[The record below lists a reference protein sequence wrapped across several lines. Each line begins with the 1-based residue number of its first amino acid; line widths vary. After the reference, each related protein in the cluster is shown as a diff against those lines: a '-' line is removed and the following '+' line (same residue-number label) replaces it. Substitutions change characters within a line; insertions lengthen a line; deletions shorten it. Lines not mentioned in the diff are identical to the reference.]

1 MKIYFNRHYT
11 SAPYV
16 DFKTDPCFGIV
27 YCGRDEL
34 LSIMMLHGGIVRST
48 VSSEERKSIY
58 HNNMRNRI
66 HEKQLFYDS
75 FELDSFATSNAV
87 LAWRDALVGAGW
99 DMQHGDTPKLRFI
112 REMEP
117 ENMPQG
123 SADYWNKA
131 LRLSAERPL
140 FPAHTEIII
149 TQPKS
154 SVEPLLATLFTNQEK
169 FSIRISYRPD
179 ERAIAGGNLGKIQQW
194 FLDGQKSDIT
204 LDKNDDTLKLLHFDN
219 EEMAFRYVA
228 TQPTDSHT
236 LYYCQQAKQFDNLL
250 RLLGQPVCGSALS
263 NCEPQ
268 VVQLFTLGNGLFEY
282 PLNLNR
288 ILAWLNAPI
297 QPLGRRLC
305 HKLANALVSSGGIR
319 NETWEQVISEHLE
332 SFSDKKQAD
341 KEKAKIAAWLP
352 FQQQAEVDTE
362 TVIAFNQALR
372 LWAIGLLSMEHFPYD
387 EIVRE
392 QLRQLDIYGRA
403 LLNILQEQSLTTL
416 SFIDLQRWCQ
426 SIVSPKSYTQYEAE
440 VGCRPLIA
448 SEGDIH
454 ATADSLIWFCIEENG
469 DEAYPF
475 DFLTAEEYTTL
486 LQHGVCLYD
495 KTHYSR
501 QKREAMV
508 QMLLRTRRLTLIECA
523 KINGEP
529 LHRHPLMLQLN
540 EAVSGGLKPWFET
553 PTLQSAA
560 LITENTVDNRS
571 DELFLRLDEDVVLHP
586 RHEQGKAESYS
597 SLNLLIQHPFDYVCQ
612 YNAALGD
619 IGIPT
624 MEDLNRTMGNVAHR
638 IIEKVFERGT
648 DRTEQDR
655 RIRQDYPRIFDEAV
669 ETTGLLLHRPE
680 YAIELNGMRKQ
691 MLTVL
696 NQLLELIIRNGLTL
710 DACEYPFRDLDWT
723 DAGDGVRLSS
733 RADML
738 LTDKNGNK
746 VIFDFKWSN
755 HRKKYEKEIE
765 THTALQLAIYRHLAE
780 AEFGCSVRT
789 AYILLP
795 SMTFVS
801 GDAFE
806 NNPTV
811 QPLPPAD
818 IIRQAARAYAFRLHQ
833 LDERRIE
840 RAEGR
845 ILVES
850 EYGASQSELGL
861 YPLNEYQNAISENR
875 SADFKKLR

>member
-1 MKIYFNRHYT
+1 MRIYFNRHYT
-11 SAPYV
+11 SASYV
-16 DFKTDPCFGIV
+16 DFKTASCFGTV

-48 VSSEERKSIY
+48 ISPEERKSIY

-66 HEKQLFYDS
+66 RENQLFHAS

-131 LRLSAERPL
+131 LRLSSERPL
-140 FPAHTEIII
+140 FPVHTEIVI
-149 TQPKS
+149 TQPKAS
-154 SVEPLLATLFTNQEK
+154 IEPLLATLFANQEQ
-169 FSIRISYRPD
+169 FGIRISYRPD
-179 ERAIAGGNLGKIQQW
+179 ERAVADGNLGKIQQW
-194 FLDGQKSDIT
+194 FLDGQQGNIT

-219 EEMAFRYVA
+219 EETAFRYVA
-228 TQPTDSHT
+228 TQPTDTHT
-236 LYYCQQAKQFDNLL
+236 LYYCQQPKQFDNVL
-250 RLLGQPVCGSALS
+250 RLLGQPVCGSALN

-297 QPLGRRLC
+297 HPLGRRLC
-305 HKLANALVSSGGIR
+305 RKLANALVSSGGIR
-319 NETWEQVISEHLE
+319 NEEWEQVISEHSA
-332 SFSDKKQAD
+332 SFGDEKQAA
-341 KEKAKIAAWLP
+341 KEQAKIVAWLP
-352 FQQQAEVDTE
+352 FQQQAEADTE
-362 TVIAFNQALR
+362 TVIAFNKALR
-372 LWAIGLLSMEHFPYD
+372 HWAIGLLSMEHFPYD

-403 LLNILQEQSLTTL
+403 LLNILQEQPAATV

-440 VGCRPLIA
+440 VGCRPIIA
-448 SEGDIH
+448 SEGDLH
-454 ATADSLIWFCIEENG
+454 ATADSLVWFCIEESGN
-469 DEAYPF
+469 EAYPF
-475 DFLTAEEYTTL
+475 DFLTATEYTTL
-486 LQHGVCLYD
+486 IQHGTCLYD

-501 QKREAMV
+501 QKREAMI

-540 EAVSGGLKPWFET
+540 EAVAGGLKPWLET
-553 PTLQSAA
+553 PTFPSAA
-560 LITENTVDNRS
+560 LITESTVDNRS
-571 DELFLRLDEDVVLHP
+571 DELFLQLDEDVVLHP

-597 SLNLLIQHPFDYVCQ
+597 SLDLLIQHPFDYVCQ

-624 MEDLNRTMGNVAHR
+624 MEDRNRTMGNVAHH
-638 IIEKVFERGT
+638 IIEKVFEQGT
-648 DRTEQDR
+648 DRVEQGR

-669 ETTGLLLHRPE
+669 EATGLLLLRPE
-680 YAIELNGMRKQ
+680 YALELNEMRKQ
-691 MLTVL
+691 MQTVL
-696 NQLLELIIRNGLTL
+696 HRLLELIIQNGLTL
-710 DACEYPFRDLDWT
+710 DACEYPFRELDWSN
-723 DAGDGVRLSS
+723 AGGGVRLAS

-738 LTDKNGNK
+738 LTDENGNK

-755 HRKKYEKEIE
+755 NRKSYEKKIE
-765 THTALQLAIYRHLAE
+765 TRTALQLAIYKHLAE

-801 GDAFE
+801 GDPFDE
-806 NNPTV
+806 YPTIEH
-811 QPLPPAD
+811 LPSVD
-818 IIRQAARAYAFRLHQ
+818 VIRQAARAYAFRQRQ
-833 LDERRIE
+833 LAERRIE

-845 ILVES
+845 NPDES
-850 EYGASQSELGL
+850 EYGASQAELGL
-861 YPLNEYQNAISENR
+861 YPLNEYQNVISENR
-875 SADFKKLR
+875 YADFKKLR